1 MSEQEVAP
9 LNEEQLQEARD
20 STPVRPEDDLVPE
33 EAVEEA
39 ATTPT
44 QESGNEAV
52 SPEGQG
58 TEGNDSD
65 SG

>member
-1 MSEQEVAP
+1 MSEQEGTP

-20 STPVRPEDDLVPE
+20 STPVRPEDGLVPE

-39 ATTPT
+39 ATTK
-44 QESGNEAV
+44 ESGNEAV
-52 SPEGQG
+52 S
-58 TEGNDSD
+58 TEGAGAEGHDSD